1 MSDGNN
7 PAGRALVPYDR
18 DRHQRDETTV
28 NRGFWTKTRRV
39 LGHVP
44 FVEEAASAYFCATD
58 AATPTSVKAML
69 MAALAYFVV
78 PGDMIPDF
86 IVGLGF
92 SDDATVLLATI
103 SLVSSH
109 MKARHRHRARRALQ
123 RLGLKPGVAANG
135 QPPGAAG

>member
-7 PAGRALVPYDR
+7 PARQALVPYDR
-18 DRHQRDETTV
+18 DRHQRDEAMV
-28 NRGFWTKTRRV
+28 SLGFWAKTRWA
-39 LGHVP
+39 LGRAP
-44 FVEEAASAYFCATD
+44 FVEEAASAYYCATD
-58 AATPTSVKAML
+58 PATPATVKAML

-78 PGDMIPDF
+78 PSDMIPDF

-92 SDDATVLLATI
+92 SDDATVLLATV

-123 RLGLKPGVAANG
+123 RLGLKPG
-135 QPPGAAG
+135 AAG